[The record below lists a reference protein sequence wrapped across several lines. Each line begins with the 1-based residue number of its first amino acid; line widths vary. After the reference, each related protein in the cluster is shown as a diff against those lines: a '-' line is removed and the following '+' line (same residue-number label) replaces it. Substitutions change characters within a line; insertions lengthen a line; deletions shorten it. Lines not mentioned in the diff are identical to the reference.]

1 MLLKR
6 HYPNDAKHFIYQIT
20 MKLRTILSALLILVV
35 SAVSAQLENGK
46 VYRIKN
52 AVYSTYLQENTISH
66 AVTCADKSE
75 SEKYTQMWIAM
86 GGNGKFALQNVCT
99 GRYIVPKASMD
110 KVYDT
115 SDTDAYKF
123 TITENTAFP
132 GYYNVLYDL

>member
-6 HYPNDAKHFIYQIT
+6 HYPDDAKHFIYHIT

-52 AVYSTYLQENTISH
+52 AVYSTYLHENTISH

-110 KVYDT
+110 KV
-115 SDTDAYKF
+115 
-123 TITENTAFP
+123 
-132 GYYNVLYDL
+132 